1 MSVRSRTRSQLGEK
15 NWDYPYGPAGD
26 PPALTPHRA
35 RLVLRHGDHLFPLFE
50 YFRPFEEDRFHLRFT
65 KNTWRCGLPI
75 EKPKPGRLCLNLAFN
90 ADLSGPIADISPRTD
105 EQDRTDDGYRSVYDI
120 RHEMSPQNVE
130 DALAVHSMSR

>member
-35 RLVLRHGDHLFPLFE
+35 RLVLRHGDHLFPLPE

-65 KNTWRCGLPI
+65 KNKWRCSLPI

-130 DALAVHSMSR
+130 DALAVHSTRR